1 MSMGKFD
8 GYLLLSDFDST
19 LAHTEVYEENGERKA
34 RKAISRENCEAIRY
48 FQSEGGLFT
57 LATGRQLAW
66 VGDWKESFVPNT
78 YISCLNGAHL
88 CSPDGKEVV
97 FSRPM
102 DADFVDLANRIRA
115 ACPDLEWV
123 TFSYL
128 GGTYRVLRGEPITA
142 ALFEGRPIYKMVFYA
157 HRAQSDEYAARV
169 AELVGERYLSMRSWI
184 NGIEVQLRGTGK
196 GDTVRRLKEI
206 LGARARITVAV
217 GDYENDIDMVRA
229 ADIGYAV
236 ANAVPQLRAV
246 ADRVTVA
253 DKESAIAAIIAD
265 LEADAARKV

>member
-1 MSMGKFD
+1 MGRFD
-8 GYLLLSDFDST
+8 GYLLLSDFDGT
-19 LAHTEVYEENGERKA
+19 LAHSESYLDENGEKRS

-57 LATGRQLAW
+57 LATGRQHGW
-66 VGDWKESFVPNT
+66 VEEWGDHFLPNT
-78 YISCLNGAHL
+78 YVSCLNGARL

-102 DADFVDLANRIRA
+102 DADFIELANRIRA
-115 ACPDLEWV
+115 ACPELVW
-123 TFSYL
+123 TNFSYL
-128 GGTYRVLRGEPITA
+128 GGTTQIEQGVPITA
-142 ALFEGRPIYKMVFYA
+142 ELFEGNPIYKMVFYA

-169 AELVGERYLSMRSWI
+169 AEMVGDRYLSMRSWV

-196 GDTVRRLKEI
+196 GDSVRRLKEI
-206 LGARARITVAV
+206 LGARARVAVAV
-217 GDYENDIDMVRA
+217 GDYENDIDMVKA

-236 ANAVPQLRAV
+236 ANAVPQLKAV
-246 ADRVTVA
+246 ADRITVA

-265 LEADAARKV
+265 LERDVARKV